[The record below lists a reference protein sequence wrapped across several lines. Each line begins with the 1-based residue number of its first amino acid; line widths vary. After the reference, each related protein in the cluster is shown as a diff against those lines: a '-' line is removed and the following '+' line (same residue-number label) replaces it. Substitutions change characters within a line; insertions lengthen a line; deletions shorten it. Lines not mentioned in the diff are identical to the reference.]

1 MAIKRIAIKTNT
13 FLSVCN
19 CQEVVVCLPEDP
31 WAGRVLTGH
40 PFVFG
45 EISGGRPLGAAGYE
59 NFAYYYNA
67 RCEAQYEYIFVYDD
81 AQLAIDPATQAPYEI
96 PCDVSIFP
104 DTCVVSGLTAVS
116 SPSKLIDHEAHG
128 LGSAGDLVPVKP
140 SATEGEYELA
150 AYADDADVASFV
162 AQVVDADSYRIL
174 GNGFH
179 ALAGHGYTVGSWY
192 SGTAPG
198 VFALSSS
205 LTDDDYIQNAF
216 TPVADNCIYVNLE
229 EAQPPCSCCAKYLP
243 VGGDTILRDALN
255 DVGTYGPL
263 AVTPDGAAAS
273 GYRPATAEDL
283 AANGPIFIVTKTID
297 TDEDGNV
304 DGFGIALNGC
314 IFSDV
319 LTPSTCYAVV
329 PDSQVAAEQPAG
341 SLVPASSVD
350 TGGGDPLVIAGAT
363 SAEGC
368 LHVNIVCS

>member
-1 MAIKRIAIKTNT
+1 MAIKRILLKTNT

-19 CQEVVVCLPEDP
+19 CQQVVVCLPEDP
-31 WAGRVLTGH
+31 WAGRVLTGY

-45 EISGGRPLGAAGYE
+45 EISGGRPLGASGYE
-59 NFAYYYNA
+59 DWATYYNP
-67 RCEAQYEYIFVYDD
+67 RCTPQYEYTFEYDD
-81 AQLAIDPATQAPYEI
+81 AQLANDPETAAPYEI
-96 PCDVSIFP
+96 PCDAQIFP
-104 DTCVVSGLTAVS
+104 YACMVSGVTSAISANKVVDQVS
-116 SPSKLIDHEAHG
+116 HG
-128 LGSAGDLVPVKP
+128 LGSTGDLVPVKP
-140 SATEGEYELA
+140 AATEGEYELA
-150 AYADDADVASFV
+150 TYTDDSDVASFV
-162 AQVVDADSYRIL
+162 AQVVDANSFRL
-174 GNGFH
+174 LANGFH
-179 ALAGHGYTVGSWY
+179 IVQGHGYTVGSWY

-198 VFALSSS
+198 TFAAATT

-216 TPVADNCIYVNLE
+216 IPVADDCVYVNLE

-243 VGGDTILRDALN
+243 IGGDTTLRDALN
-255 DVGTYGPL
+255 DVDTYGPV
-263 AVTPDGAAAS
+263 AVTPDNAAAS

-304 DGFGIALNGC
+304 DGFGIAMNGC

-329 PDSQVAAEQPAG
+329 PNSQVGAESPAG
-341 SLVPASSVD
+341 SLIPAAD
-350 TGGGDPLVIAGAT
+350 LGGGDPVVIAGAT